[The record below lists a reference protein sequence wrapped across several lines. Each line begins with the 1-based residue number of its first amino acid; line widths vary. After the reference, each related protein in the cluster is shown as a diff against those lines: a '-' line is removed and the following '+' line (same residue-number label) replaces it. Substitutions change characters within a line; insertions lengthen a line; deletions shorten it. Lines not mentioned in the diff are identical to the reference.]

1 MRSWNDFFV
10 CFFVR
15 VCGMKNTGIQLDSV
29 LLGTLDYLKKLP
41 VTTETETAI
50 NLLTEQLNKE
60 RETLKSENF

>member
-1 MRSWNDFFV
+1 
-10 CFFVR
+10 
-15 VCGMKNTGIQLDSV
+15 MKNTGIHFDSV